1 MAGPQDIQRYPRG
14 LIDLLGMRATGDT
27 PHQLG
32 QNISGSLELLELYLN
47 DRLIPNAS
55 AAAGVIA
62 AVGDLNIAGLT
73 VPARELWLVF
83 EASLSSTT
91 TAGATGFT
99 ATMGVLRNRGSGN
112 VYSAWIPPVTVG
124 ALAQASSGIK
134 FSRPAILLPG
144 DLMNVRTVAITGAP
158 AATPAV
164 SLFYA
169 PLGI

>member
-32 QNISGSLELLELYLN
+32 PNIVGVLELLELYLN
-47 DRLIPNAS
+47 DRLVPNAS
-55 AAAGVIA
+55 AAGAAVT

-73 VPARELWLVF
+73 VPSREIWLVY
-83 EASLSSTT
+83 ECSLSSGT
-91 TAGATGFT
+91 TAAATGFT
-99 ATMGVLRNRGSGN
+99 ATAGVLRNRGSGN
-112 VYSAWIPPVTVG
+112 VYSAWTPPVTVG
-124 ALAQASSGIK
+124 ASSQASVGIK
-134 FSRPAILLPG
+134 FDRPALMLPG
-144 DLMNVRTVAITGAP
+144 DLVNVRVASVTGAP

-164 SLFYA
+164 ALFYA